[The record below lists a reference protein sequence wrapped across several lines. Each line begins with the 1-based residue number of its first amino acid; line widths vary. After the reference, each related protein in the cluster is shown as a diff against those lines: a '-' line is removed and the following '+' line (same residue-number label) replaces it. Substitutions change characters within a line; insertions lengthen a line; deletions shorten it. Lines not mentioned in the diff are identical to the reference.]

1 MKCESCP
8 KSTISFICTHKTPI
22 PLSRS
27 GKDDKFARSS
37 CTSQKVFRQLLDYR
51 YFEARTKGA
60 NIALLSR

>member
-27 GKDDKFARSS
+27 GKDDEFARSS
-37 CTSQKVFRQLLDYR
+37 CNF
-51 YFEARTKGA
+51 AKGFQTTVR
-60 NIALLSR
+60 L